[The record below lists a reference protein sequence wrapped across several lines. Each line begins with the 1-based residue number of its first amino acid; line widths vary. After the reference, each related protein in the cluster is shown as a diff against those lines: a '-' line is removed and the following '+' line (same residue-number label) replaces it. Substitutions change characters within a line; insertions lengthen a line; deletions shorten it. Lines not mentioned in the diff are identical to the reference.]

1 MGTLSIFSSSISA
14 HTRRHSCI
22 PGRRSMS
29 PIRVFVS
36 RSFVLS
42 FIRCDN
48 RRASNQRRV
57 DPIRSGSLWP
67 TNTWRNNLC
76 DGHRPPLQ
84 LERMKASPM
93 EEAARRIAARL
104 RESGHVAYFAGGCVR
119 DLVRGLA
126 PKDFDVATDAPPEVV
141 QKIFPH
147 TYAVGAKFG
156 VIVVVENGTN
166 FEVATFRSDDAYV
179 NGRRPVSV
187 HFSSPEEDAKRRDF
201 TINGMFLDPVANE
214 VIDFVGGRADVE
226 ARLVRAIGDPAQ
238 RFTEDRLR
246 MLRAVRFAPALD
258 YKIDNQTWDAL
269 VANAASINEISAERI
284 REELVRIFLSPKR
297 VRGWDLLDSSGLM
310 RAILPEV
317 DAMKGCLQPE
327 QFHPEGDVFQHTRL
341 MLSLL
346 PEKVSGPLVCSIL
359 FHDVAKPVTATV
371 DETGRIRFNEHDRI
385 GAEMTEAI
393 MGRLRFSRAEIDA
406 TIEMVRQH
414 MVFMDVPKM
423 RVAKLKR
430 FMARPTFE
438 DERELHR
445 VDCASSHRMMDN
457 YEFLLRK
464 REEFA
469 NEPII
474 PPPLV
479 RGDDLIALGLKPG
492 PRFGEIL
499 EAAETRQ
506 LEGTLRNREE
516 ALEWLKREYSLGS

>member
-1 MGTLSIFSSSISA
+1 
-14 HTRRHSCI
+14 
-22 PGRRSMS
+22 
-29 PIRVFVS
+29 
-36 RSFVLS
+36 
-42 FIRCDN
+42 
-48 RRASNQRRV
+48 
-57 DPIRSGSLWP
+57 
-67 TNTWRNNLC
+67 
-76 DGHRPPLQ
+76 
-84 LERMKASPM
+84 M
-93 EEAARRIAARL
+93 EKTAREIAARL
-104 RESGHVAYFAGGCVR
+104 RQRGHIAYFAGGCVR
-119 DLVRGLA
+119 DIVRGET
-126 PKDFDVATDAPPEVV
+126 PKDIDIATDAGPELV
-141 QKIFPH
+141 QEIFPRTH
-147 TYAVGAKFG
+147 AVGAHFG
-156 VIVVVENGTN
+156 VIVVVEHGFQ
-166 FEVATFRSDDAYV
+166 FEVATFRSDDVYV
-179 NGRRPVSV
+179 DGRRPVSV

-201 TINGMFLDPVANE
+201 TINGMFLDPVANA
-214 VIDFVGGRADVE
+214 VIDFVGGRADLE
-226 ARLVRAIGDPAQ
+226 AKLVRAIGEPAQ

-246 MLRAVRFAPALD
+246 MLRAVRFATVLD
-258 YKIDNQTWDAL
+258 YEIDNQTWDAL

-284 REELVRIFLSPKR
+284 REEIVRIFLSSKR

-310 RAILPEV
+310 RAVLPEV

-346 PEKVSGPLVCSIL
+346 PEKVSVPLVFSVV
-359 FHDVAKPVTATV
+359 FHDMAKPVTATV

-385 GAEMTEAI
+385 GAEMTQVI
-393 MGRLRFSRAEIDA
+393 MERLRFSRAEIDA
-406 TIEMVRQH
+406 TVEMVRQH
-414 MVFMDVPKM
+414 MVFKDVPKM

-438 DERELHR
+438 DEIELHR
-445 VDCASSHRMMDN
+445 VDCASSHRVMDN

-499 EAAETRQ
+499 EAVETRQ

>member
-1 MGTLSIFSSSISA
+1 M
-14 HTRRHSCI
+14 
-22 PGRRSMS
+22 
-29 PIRVFVS
+29 
-36 RSFVLS
+36 
-42 FIRCDN
+42 
-48 RRASNQRRV
+48 
-57 DPIRSGSLWP
+57 
-67 TNTWRNNLC
+67 
-76 DGHRPPLQ
+76 
-84 LERMKASPM
+84 
-93 EEAARRIAARL
+93 
-104 RESGHVAYFAGGCVR
+104 R
-119 DLVRGLA
+119 DIVRGET
-126 PKDFDVATDAPPEVV
+126 PKDIDIATDAGPELV
-141 QKIFPH
+141 QEIFPRTH
-147 TYAVGAKFG
+147 AVGAHFG
-156 VIVVVENGTN
+156 VIVVVEHGFQ
-166 FEVATFRSDDAYV
+166 FEVATFRSDDVYV
-179 NGRRPVSV
+179 DGRRPVSV

-201 TINGMFLDPVANE
+201 TINGMFLDPVANA
-214 VIDFVGGRADVE
+214 VIDFVGGRADLE
-226 ARLVRAIGDPAQ
+226 AKLVRAIGEPAQ

-246 MLRAVRFAPALD
+246 MLRAVRFATVLD
-258 YKIDNQTWDAL
+258 YEIDNQTWDAL

-284 REELVRIFLSPKR
+284 REEIVRIFLSSKR

-310 RAILPEV
+310 HAVLPEV
-317 DAMKGCLQPE
+317 GAMKGCLQPE

-346 PEKVSGPLVCSIL
+346 PEEVSVPLVFSVV
-359 FHDVAKPVTATV
+359 FHDMAKPVTATV

-385 GAEMTEAI
+385 GAEMTQVI
-393 MGRLRFSRAEIDA
+393 MERLRFSRAEIDA
-406 TIEMVRQH
+406 TVEMVRQH
-414 MVFMDVPKM
+414 MVFKDVPKM

-438 DERELHR
+438 DEIELHR
-445 VDCASSHRMMDN
+445 VDCASSHRVMDN

-499 EAAETRQ
+499 EAVETRQ